1 MKDIKFIF
9 ELTKRDCSV
18 SKSIYERIFSINVD
32 SNSIEKTQIGISEGL
47 VTILDVYGIGK
58 FNGEIYGVELLLNRL
73 EEVKN
78 GKTDFFWYSDNP
90 DMSQHGILFLTYK
103 KGEEKLILEKVN
115 DSNLCKNLEMGKY
128 EINFIDFQNLL
139 IDFKKFIFDV
149 NSSLKL

>member
-1 MKDIKFIF
+1 MIAHMNIIKYIHIVYLKLLGGFSFI
-9 ELTKRDCSV
+9 LA
-18 SKSIYERIFSINVD
+18 
-32 SNSIEKTQIGISEGL
+32 L
-47 VTILDVYGIGK
+47 
-58 FNGEIYGVELLLNRL
+58 
-73 EEVKN
+73 
-78 GKTDFFWYSDNP
+78 
-90 DMSQHGILFLTYK
+90 